1 MIIPLQ
7 QSYYYNLSA
16 MSVSLVLCFIHKFQ
30 MYWQQDNTIPV
41 CGGDIVVYDTSNYF
55 KILTIFLIADHH
67 DDRYAMDDAHMA
79 SF

>member
-1 MIIPLQ
+1 MLAWFCVSYTNFRCTDSKII
-7 QSYYYNLSA
+7 QSL
-16 MSVSLVLCFIHKFQ
+16 
-30 MYWQQDNTIPV
+30 